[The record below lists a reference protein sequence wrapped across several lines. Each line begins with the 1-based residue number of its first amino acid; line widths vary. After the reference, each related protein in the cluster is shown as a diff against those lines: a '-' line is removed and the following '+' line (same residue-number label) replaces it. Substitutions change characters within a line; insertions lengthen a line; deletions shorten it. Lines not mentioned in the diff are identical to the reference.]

1 MNEVVREWMNVWVN
15 TCIDICG
22 TIHSYRILTPGFSSI
37 MLVFLSHRTQAG
49 EAAQRGLESYQPGG
63 WAEGQRGE
71 RMFPSLLAHDC
82 KCTLLAEDQSA
93 VEMKEKQEREQKRG
107 GQGCRSLSWWQCW
120 REKTVQN
127 CVQTHGCASFPK
139 EPFSFFLSWRI
150 TG

>member
-49 EAAQRGLESYQPGG
+49 EAALESYQPGG

-82 KCTLLAEDQSA
+82 KCTVLAEGQSA
-93 VEMKEKQEREQKRG
+93 VEMKEKQERQQKRG

-120 REKTVQN
+120 QEKTFCRTVSRHMG
-127 CVQTHGCASFPK
+127 VP
-139 EPFSFFLSWRI
+139 PFQRSPFLSFFLE
-150 TG
+150 GLQDK